1 MAEQHIF
8 QGLSVACVTPF
19 KEDFSIDKEAYVN
32 HLNYMIDGGVDGLV
46 ICGTTGESPTFSDE
60 EFEYLIGT
68 AVDMAKDKCKVIA
81 GSGTNA
87 TNKSIK
93 RSKMAEK
100 LGSDGLLIV
109 APYYN
114 KPVQEGLIGH
124 YTTIADTVDVPLIV
138 YNVPGRTSVNIL
150 PETIAQLAEHP
161 NIVAVKEASGNMQQV
176 LKIIASVPD
185 DFAVLSGDDAMT
197 LPLIAAGG
205 KGIVSVAG
213 NEVPDKMKAFT
224 EACLSDDIKKARS
237 LHYELQPLMLANFWQ
252 SNPIPVKAAM
262 SMMGRMENVLRLP
275 LVPLDKKYEA
285 GLRDILDELG
295 VL

>member
-8 QGLSVACVTPF
+8 QGLSVALVTPF
-19 KEDFSIDKEAYVN
+19 NEDFSIDREAYVR

-46 ICGTTGESPTFSDE
+46 VCGTTGESPTFSDE
-60 EFEYLIGT
+60 EFEYLVGM
-68 AVDMAKDKCKVIA
+68 AVEVSNGRSRVIA
-81 GSGTNA
+81 GSGSNA

-100 LGSDGLLIV
+100 LGADGLLIV

-114 KPVQEGLIGH
+114 KPVQEGLYGH
-124 YTTIADTVDVPLIV
+124 YIAIADAVDVPLIV
-138 YNVPGRTSVNIL
+138 YNVPGRTAVNIL
-150 PETIAQLAEHP
+150 PETIVRMAQHP
-161 NIVAVKEASGNMQQV
+161 NIVAVKEASGNMQQIEQV
-176 LKIIASVPD
+176 IASVPD
-185 DFAVLSGDDAMT
+185 DFTVLSGDDAMT

-213 NEVPDKMKAFT
+213 NEVPSRMKAYT
-224 EACLSDDIKKARS
+224 DACLSDDMKKART

-252 SNPIPVKAAM
+252 SNPIPVKAAL
-262 SMMGRMENVLRLP
+262 SMMGHMENILRLP
-275 LVPLDKKYEA
+275 LVPLDKKFEP

>member
-8 QGLSVACVTPF
+8 QGLSVALVTPF

-32 HLNYMIDGGVDGLV
+32 HLDYMIDGGVNGLV

-68 AVDMAKDKCKVIA
+68 AVEKAKGKCKVIA

-87 TNKSIK
+87 TNKTLK
-93 RSKMAEK
+93 RSSMAQK
-100 LGSDGLLIV
+100 LGADGLLIV

-114 KPVQEGLIGH
+114 KPVQEGLYQH
-124 YTTIADTVDVPLIV
+124 YTTIADAVDIPLII
-138 YNVPGRTSVNIL
+138 YNVPGRTAINIL
-150 PETIAQLAEHP
+150 PETIARLAEHP

-176 LKIIASVPD
+176 LKIIAAVPD
-185 DFAVLSGDDAMT
+185 DFAVLSGDDAMS

-205 KGIVSVAG
+205 KGVVSVIG
-213 NEVPDKMKAFT
+213 NEVPGKMKTFVD
-224 EACLSDDIKKARS
+224 ACLSDDIQNARK

-262 SMMGRMENVLRLP
+262 SMMGRMENILRLP
-275 LVPLDKKYEA
+275 LVPLDKKFEP